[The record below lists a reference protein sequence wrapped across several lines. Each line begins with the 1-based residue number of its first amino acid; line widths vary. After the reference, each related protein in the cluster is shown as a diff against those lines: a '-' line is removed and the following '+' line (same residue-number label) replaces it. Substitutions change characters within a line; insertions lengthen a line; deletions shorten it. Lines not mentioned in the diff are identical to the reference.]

1 MKGKILFVCLG
12 NICRSPIAEGIFAH
26 LVRERGLEGRYL
38 ADSAGTG
45 DWHVG
50 QPPDRR
56 AITAAQRRG
65 VALPS
70 RCRQVSKN
78 DFQDFDA
85 ILAMDKN
92 NLSDLIALCPAPLRG
107 KIKLMRDYDT
117 GKDTGADVPDPY
129 YGGPYEFDQVY
140 EMLNRC
146 CSRLLENLEEQAS
159 VKPAPESPPEPAP
172 AYEPAPDSAHIKEP
186 KHEPETDGDVPAS

>member
-1 MKGKILFVCLG
+1 MDGVGGNSGKILFVCLG

-26 LVRERGLEGRYL
+26 KVRELGLEGRYQ

-56 AITAAQRRG
+56 AIAAAQKRG

-70 RCRQVSKN
+70 LCRQVRPD
-78 DFQDFDA
+78 DFRDFDL
-85 ILAMDKN
+85 ILAMDRN
-92 NLSDLIALCPAPLRG
+92 NLGDLEALCPAPMRG
-107 KIKLMRDYDT
+107 KIRLMRDYDT
-117 GKDTGADVPDPY
+117 GKDAGADVPDPY

-146 CSRLLENLEEQAS
+146 CSRLLADLEGGAPVSPSRPARGQAS
-159 VKPAPESPPEPAP
+159 G
-172 AYEPAPDSAHIKEP
+172 
-186 KHEPETDGDVPAS
+186 TDGDVPAP